1 MILQVLRVILRG
13 TTEYYGV
20 LRLVLRDTTRFKEVP
35 FVPFLRDIISS
46 FFMTLSNAS
55 KLAVV
60 QYHRKTPTVESF
72 LIKFSA
78 WGCNFNKK
86 RTLSQLF
93 FREFHKIFKN
103 DFFERRSLGVLLK
116 KHTLYIRPLVIPQ
129 WFAVQLVLPCSTS

>member
-1 MILQVLRVILRG
+1 MVLRG
-13 TTEYYGV
+13 TAEYCEV
-20 LRLVLRDTTRFKEVP
+20 LPLVLRDTTRYKEAP
-35 FVPFLRDIISS
+35 FVTLKGIMSS
-46 FFMTLSNAS
+46 FFMTPSNAS

-129 WFAVQLVLPCSTS
+129 

>member
-1 MILQVLRVILRG
+1 MILRG

-35 FVPFLRDIISS
+35 FVPFLRGIISS

-72 LIKFSA
+72 LIKLSA
-78 WGCNFNKK
+78 WDYNFNNK
-86 RTLSQLF
+86 RTLSSCFSENFIKFLITVF
-93 FREFHKIFKN
+93 
-103 DFFERRSLGVLLK
+103 
-116 KHTLYIRPLVIPQ
+116 
-129 WFAVQLVLPCSTS
+129 